1 MLFNEEYVN
10 YLNNVKIVLVE
21 TSHTGNM
28 GSAARAMKTMGLTNL
43 CLVNPIIK
51 PDSQS
56 ISLAAGASD
65 IIKQA
70 QIFSSLEQ
78 AVADCSLVIGTSA
91 RPRSLQ
97 WPNLTPKECGDKI
110 IAEASHH
117 AQVALVF
124 GRERVGLTNDELQ
137 KCHFHVG
144 IPANSD
150 YSSLNLAMSVQV
162 LCYEIRM
169 SMLSTQD
176 SLSHLA
182 DQNINDT
189 QYPKDEDI
197 ERFYQHLEQ
206 TLLQTGFINPNHPGQ
221 IMGRLRRL
229 FTRARIEQQELNI
242 LRGILTSI
250 DKK

>member
-1 MLFNEEYVN
+1 MS
-10 YLNNVKIVLVE
+10 YLDNVKIVLVE

-43 CLVNPIIK
+43 CLVNPVIK

-65 IIKQA
+65 IIKNA

-78 AVADCSLVIGTSA
+78 AIADCTLVIGTSA
-91 RPRSLQ
+91 RSRSLQ
-97 WPNLTPKECGDKI
+97 WPHLTPKTCGDKI
-110 IAEASHH
+110 IQEATNAS

-124 GRERVGLTNDELQ
+124 GRERVGLTNEELQ
-137 KCHFHVG
+137 KCHYHVG
-144 IPANSD
+144 IPANPD

-169 SMLSTQD
+169 SMLNLESKLLEESKDT
-176 SLSHLA
+176 
-182 DQNINDT
+182 NITEAKFPINA
-189 QYPKDEDI
+189 DI

-206 TLLQTGFINPNHPGQ
+206 TLLRTGFINNNHPGQ

-250 DKK
+250 DKSL

>member
-1 MLFNEEYVN
+1 MS

-28 GSAARAMKTMGLTNL
+28 GSAARAMKTMELSNL
-43 CLVNPIIK
+43 CLVNPVIK

-65 IIKQA
+65 IIKNA
-70 QIFSSLEQ
+70 AIFSSLEE
-78 AVADCSLVIGTSA
+78 AIADCSLVIGTSA
-91 RPRSLQ
+91 RPRTLQ
-97 WPNLTPKECGDKI
+97 WPNLTPKECGNKI
-110 IAEASHH
+110 IHEAIN

-124 GRERVGLTNDELQ
+124 GRERVGLTNNELQ
-137 KCHFHVG
+137 KCHYHVG
-144 IPANSD
+144 IPANPE

-169 SMLSTQD
+169 SMLSLQAQQTE
-176 SLSHLA
+176 L
-182 DQNINDT
+182 NMT
-189 QYPKDEDI
+189 TTEYPKDIDI

-206 TLLQTGFINPNHPGQ
+206 TLLQTGFINANHPGK

-229 FTRARIEQQELNI
+229 FTRTRIDQQELNI

-250 DKK
+250 DKKL

>member
-1 MLFNEEYVN
+1 MS
-10 YLNNVKIVLVE
+10 YLDNVKIVLVE

-70 QIFSSLEQ
+70 QIFSSLEE

-110 IAEASHH
+110 IAEAACH

-144 IPANSD
+144 IPANPD

-162 LCYEIRM
+162 LSYEIRM

-176 SLSHLA
+176 SSLKLDHQ
-182 DQNINDT
+182 DVIE
-189 QYPKDEDI
+189 YPKDEDI

-242 LRGILTSI
+242 LRGILTSV
-250 DKK
+250 DKRQ

>member
-1 MLFNEEYVN
+1 MFNEENVS
-10 YLNNVKIVLVE
+10 YLDNIKIVLVE

-43 CLVNPIIK
+43 CLVNPVIK

-70 QIFSSLEQ
+70 QIFSSLEA

-110 IAEASHH
+110 IAEACRH

-137 KCHFHVG
+137 KCHFHVS
-144 IPANSD
+144 IPANPD

-162 LCYEIRM
+162 LSYEIRM
-169 SMLSTQD
+169 SLLSVQEASIKLDEQD
-176 SLSHLA
+176 
-182 DQNINDT
+182 INE
-189 QYPKDEDI
+189 YPKDEDI
-197 ERFYQHLEQ
+197 ERFYHHLEQ
-206 TLLQTGFINPNHPGQ
+206 TLLQTGFINPHHPGQ

-250 DKK
+250 DKKQ

>member
-1 MLFNEEYVN
+1 MS
-10 YLNNVKIVLVE
+10 YLDNVKIVLVE

-43 CLVNPIIK
+43 CLVNPVIK

-70 QIFSSLEQ
+70 QIFSSLEE

-110 IAEASHH
+110 IAEAACH

-144 IPANSD
+144 IPANPD

-162 LCYEIRM
+162 LSYEIRM
-169 SMLSTQD
+169 SMLSTQNS
-176 SLSHLA
+176 SLKLDHQ
-182 DQNINDT
+182 DIIE
-189 QYPKDEDI
+189 YPKDEDI

-242 LRGILTSI
+242 LRGILTSV
-250 DKK
+250 DKRQ

>member
-1 MLFNEEYVN
+1 MS
-10 YLNNVKIVLVE
+10 YLDNIKIVLVE

-28 GSAARAMKTMGLTNL
+28 GSVARAMKTMGLSNL

-65 IIKQA
+65 IIKNA
-70 QIFSSLEQ
+70 QLFFSLEQ
-78 AVADCSLVIGTSA
+78 AIADCNLVIGTSA
-91 RPRSLQ
+91 RSRSLQ
-97 WPNLTPKECGDKI
+97 WPNLTPKECADKI
-110 IAEASHH
+110 VQEAITTK
-117 AQVALVF
+117 VALVF

-137 KCHFHVG
+137 KCDYHVS
-144 IPANSD
+144 IPANPD

-162 LCYEIRM
+162 LCYEVRM
-169 SMLSTQD
+169 SMLSMQYLNSGQKQITSID
-176 SLSHLA
+176 YPS
-182 DQNINDT
+182 NEDT
-189 QYPKDEDI
+189 

-206 TLLQTGFINPNHPGQ
+206 TLLHTGFINANHPGQ

-242 LRGILTSI
+242 LRGVLASI
-250 DKK
+250 DKKL

>member
-1 MLFNEEYVN
+1 MS
-10 YLNNVKIVLVE
+10 YLDNIKIVLVE

-28 GSAARAMKTMGLTNL
+28 GSAARAMKTMGLSNL

-70 QIFSSLEQ
+70 QIFSSLEA

-110 IAEASHH
+110 IAEACRH

-137 KCHFHVG
+137 KCHFHVS
-144 IPANSD
+144 IPANPD

-162 LCYEIRM
+162 LSYEIRM
-169 SMLSTQD
+169 SLLSAQEASIKLDEQD
-176 SLSHLA
+176 
-182 DQNINDT
+182 INEVH
-189 QYPKDEDI
+189 YPKDEDI

-206 TLLQTGFINPNHPGQ
+206 TLLQTGFINPHHPGQ

-250 DKK
+250 DKKQ

>member
-1 MLFNEEYVN
+1 MFNEENVS
-10 YLNNVKIVLVE
+10 YLDNIKIVLVE

-70 QIFSSLEQ
+70 QIFLSLEA

-97 WPNLTPKECGDKI
+97 WPNLTPKECGEKI
-110 IAEASHH
+110 IAEACRH

-137 KCHFHVG
+137 KCHFHVS
-144 IPANSD
+144 IPANPD

-162 LCYEIRM
+162 LSYEIRM
-169 SMLSTQD
+169 SLLSAQEASIKLDEQD
-176 SLSHLA
+176 
-182 DQNINDT
+182 INEVH
-189 QYPKDEDI
+189 YPKDEDI

-206 TLLQTGFINPNHPGQ
+206 TLLQTGFINPHHPGQ

-250 DKK
+250 DKKQ

>member
-1 MLFNEEYVN
+1 MS
-10 YLNNVKIVLVE
+10 YLDNIKIVLVE

-70 QIFSSLEQ
+70 QIFSSLEA

-91 RPRSLQ
+91 RVRSLQ

-110 IAEASHH
+110 IAEACRH

-137 KCHFHVG
+137 KCHFHVS
-144 IPANSD
+144 IPANPD

-162 LCYEIRM
+162 LSYEIRM
-169 SMLSTQD
+169 SLLSAQEASIKLD
-176 SLSHLA
+176 EK
-182 DQNINDT
+182 DINEVH
-189 QYPKDEDI
+189 YPKDEDI
-197 ERFYQHLEQ
+197 ERFYHHLEQ
-206 TLLQTGFINPNHPGQ
+206 TLLQTGFINPHHPGQ

-250 DKK
+250 DKKQ